1 MIYTASC
8 PICGRILGKGTPA
21 SHWEL
26 GCPKCGEYIALT
38 FSETGVT
45 ASATL
50 PLKKERRSPTIPY
63 AAEIR

>member
-1 MIYTASC
+1 MIYLASC
-8 PICGRILGKGTPA
+8 PICGRILGKGTPS

-26 GCPKCGEYIALT
+26 GCPKCGEYIALS

-45 ASATL
+45 AVVSL
-50 PLKKERRSPTIPY
+50 PLKKAQRPSTIPY